1 MELRARKDVPAEQ
14 TWDLSLIYAEERLM
28 WEDLEKVKAEVKQ
41 FADTYAGRLTA
52 AETIVRCLNDME
64 KIQCTISRIWS
75 YSGLALEADYTDNVL
90 REREEKVSDEMTRL
104 YRDMSFVDSEIV
116 LGALLNQ
123 GFEWTDAPEEADVI
137 VVNTCSFIRDSQKES
152 VDTLLEMAEL
162 KKTGRCTSLIAMGCL
177 PQRFADELME
187 AMPEVDHF
195 VGTGRLSEIP
205 ALIAQDALPR
215 KFVCD
220 PGFIHTSG
228 MRRELSTP
236 PFSAFLKISEGCDNR
251 CAFCVIPSIRGPQR
265 SRTIEDITS
274 EAKDLAKRGC
284 VELSLIAQDLTAYGH
299 DLPEK
304 PDLEK
309 LLRAL
314 VKVEGIRWIRL
325 HYAYPKAITDGLMDV
340 IAGEEKIVPYLDI
353 PLQHISAHLL
363 KSMRRASSPEFIR
376 ELMHRLR
383 EKIPGIALRTSLISG
398 LPGET
403 DEDHEL
409 LKEFVK
415 EVRFERLGVFE
426 FSPEEGTEAAGMPDQ
441 VPAKIAKRR
450 RREIMALQARINR
463 EQNKALKGQVLDVLV
478 EGASPESDDLLCG
491 RHACQAVEVD
501 GLTYINDGTARPGQI
516 VKVQITRA
524 ISDYDLLGK
533 IVG

>member
-1 MELRARKDVPAEQ
+1 MPQKIHLV
-14 TWDLSLIYAEERLM
+14 SLGCAKNR
-28 WEDLEKVKAEVKQ
+28 
-41 FADTYAGRLTA
+41 
-52 AETIVRCLNDME
+52 
-64 KIQCTISRIWS
+64 
-75 YSGLALEADYTDNVL
+75 
-90 REREEKVSDEMTRL
+90 
-104 YRDMSFVDSEIV
+104 VDSEV
-116 LGALLNQ
+116 LLGALLDK

-152 VDTLLEMAEL
+152 VDTLLQMAEL
-162 KKTGRCTSLIAMGCL
+162 KKTGRCSSLIAMGCL

-195 VGTGRLSEIP
+195 VGTGRLNEIP
-205 ALIAQDALPR
+205 DLLAADALPQ

-220 PGFIHTSG
+220 PGFIHSAA

-265 SRTIEDITS
+265 SRSIEDIAA
-274 EAKDLAKRGC
+274 EAKALAANGC

-299 DLPEK
+299 DLPER

-314 VKVEGIRWIRL
+314 VKVDGLRWIRL
-325 HYAYPKAITDGLMDV
+325 HYAYPKAITDGLMEV

-353 PLQHISAHLL
+353 PLQHISEHLL
-363 KSMRRASSPEFIR
+363 KSMRRASSPGYIR
-376 ELMHRLR
+376 ELMHKLR
-383 EKIPGIALRTSLISG
+383 EKVPGITLRTSLISG

-426 FSPEEGTEAAGMPDQ
+426 FSPEEGTEAAAMPDQ
-441 VPAKIAKRR
+441 VPVKTARKRR
-450 RREIMALQARINR
+450 RELMTLQRKINR
-463 EQNKALKGQVLDVLV
+463 EQNKALVGRVLDVLV
-478 EGASPESDDLLCG
+478 EGASPESDDLLSG
-491 RHACQAVEVD
+491 RHAGQAVEVD
-501 GLTYINDGTARPGQI
+501 GITYLNDGDAQPGQI
-516 VKVQITRA
+516 VKVKITRA
-524 ISDYDLLGK
+524 ISDYDLLGT
-533 IVG
+533 IL